1 VSLISKA
8 KSRVSEDKRFLYH
21 ITTER
26 WGKRRRLI
34 PLPDD
39 HPKIHGR
46 GPGEPEIARICVSLS
61 PADCL
66 SAIYWYID
74 RWEPLQIY
82 RTARRVKYVSPWSVS
97 DSNVTNEK
105 WLITPTVF
113 VREGSLPIE
122 VFDLVEKRMR
132 NFRFGMPRDLALQR
146 RVRNAFRSVIK
157 EEYGF

>member
-1 VSLISKA
+1 MSLLSKA
-8 KSRVSEDKRFLYH
+8 KSRISDDKRFLYH

-26 WGKRRRLI
+26 WGPKRRLI

-39 HPKIHGR
+39 HPKIVGR
-46 GPGEPEIARICVSLS
+46 GPDEPEIARICVSLS

-74 RWEPLQIY
+74 RWKPLQIY
-82 RTARRVKYVSPWSVS
+82 RTARKVHYVNPWSVH
-97 DSNVTNEK
+97 DSHITNEK

-113 VREGSLPIE
+113 VKEGSLPVEI
-122 VFDLVEKRMR
+122 FYLVEKRMR
-132 NFRFGMPRDLALQR
+132 NFRFGMPRDNTLQK
-146 RVRNAFRSVIK
+146 RVRNTFRSVIK